1 MKVMLIVCF
10 IFKNHIFRTLAQL
23 EDDVA
28 PCEAQMENWKTNLQV
43 MAAKERQYLQ
53 QCANYK
59 VFKYY
64 KFYTLFSVLVTYH
77 EKKLLVAIQ
86 GMLSFIINDKKCE
99 SFGGMMHLQEVKF
112 HLKPMWI
119 E

>member
-10 IFKNHIFRTLAQL
+10 IFKNHFFTTLAQL
-23 EDDVA
+23 EYDVA
-28 PCEAQMENWKTNLQV
+28 SCEAQMENWKTNLQV

-64 KFYTLFSVLVTYH
+64 KFNTLFSVLVTYH
-77 EKKLLVAIQ
+77 EKKIVGHYLGDI
-86 GMLSFIINDKKCE
+86 
-99 SFGGMMHLQEVKF
+99 KF
-112 HLKPMWI
+112 HN
-119 E
+119 

>member
-1 MKVMLIVCF
+1 MKVMLIACF
-10 IFKNHIFRTLAQL
+10 IFKNHFFRTLAQL

-64 KFYTLFSVLVTYH
+64 EFNTLFSILVTYH
-77 EKKLLVAIQ
+77 EKKNVGHYLGDI
-86 GMLSFIINDKKCE
+86 
-99 SFGGMMHLQEVKF
+99 KF
-112 HLKPMWI
+112 HN
-119 E
+119 